1 MRQHAVAKLGVII
14 SVILFVIGVGLYSF
28 AKLNAADNEKEVS
41 LFSLVPSD
49 CIGLLETD
57 NIEFITND
65 FTQVAYAN
73 QLDTL
78 QGKTILWDLQSRL
91 QTYVADNT
99 HGLSNHVSRV
109 LVSFHSMDYSSRNV
123 IVYFQAT
130 DFGKKILR
138 QMFQG
143 VNSGFSPKKEIY
155 RSEEIDIYAAQ
166 NKDFI
171 ATYEEDGFLV
181 VSYQKRLIEQVI
193 DVCKG
198 SASLEDLLP
207 FSGWET
213 DRKKEFNYVTLYG
226 RTSSVPLLSR
236 NHAHCWG
243 VFDIHLNSEVF
254 YLNGE
259 VYEPDSCI
267 QYVTE
272 ELRHISDISTD
283 SLLLVAG
290 QDRVDSCISS
300 VIALPD
306 HSLFEEC
313 VSNLSRD
320 ASFILVTDMDR
331 VIQHPEAYTD
341 YLPPFIVEHAG
352 LFRSFIL
359 SVQVTLVEN
368 RLSHI
373 FVFTYKE

>member
-28 AKLNAADNEKEVS
+28 AKLNAADNEKEIS

-65 FTQVAYAN
+65 FAQVAYSS

-78 QGKTILWDLQSRL
+78 QGKAILWDLQNRL
-91 QTYVADNT
+91 RAYVADNT

-130 DFGKKILR
+130 DFGKKVLR

-143 VNSGFSPKKEIY
+143 INSGFSPKKEVY
-155 RSEEIDIYAAQ
+155 RNEKIEIYAAQ

-198 SASLEDLLP
+198 ASSLEDLLP
-207 FSGWET
+207 FSGRDENQQ
-213 DRKKEFNYVTLYG
+213 KEFNYVTLYG

-236 NHAHCWG
+236 NHEHCWG
-243 VFDIHLNSEVF
+243 AFDIHLNSEVF

-267 QYVTE
+267 RYVTE
-272 ELRHISDISTD
+272 KLKHIPPVASD
-283 SLLLVAG
+283 SLLVMAG
-290 QDRVDSCISS
+290 QNRVDSCISS

-313 VSNLSRD
+313 ISNLSRD

-331 VIQHPEAYTD
+331 VIQHPEAYAD

-368 RLSHI
+368 KLSHI